1 MMWGDAYDASY
12 NVASIIWGN
21 AYDGSYNVASIMW
34 GDAYDSSNYTQKKKF
49 SQYRHC
55 VQ

>member
-1 MMWGDAYDASY
+1 MQGENNRSPEPEGGRH
-12 NVASIIWGN
+12 NEGCT
-21 AYDGSYNVASIMW
+21 
-34 GDAYDSSNYTQKKKF
+34 YTQKKKF

>member
-1 MMWGDAYDASY
+1 MLLVIEKKCLHVNVG
-12 NVASIIWGN
+12 VASIPAATQDLEDTI
-21 AYDGSYNVASIMW
+21 
-34 GDAYDSSNYTQKKKF
+34 YTQKKKF